1 MATYSSHTLPSR
13 GGGGGGRFYRGSAG
27 LMEKIHEMLTERE
40 CSIFNEGLAAYHKRR
55 DVSRFVES
63 LSLVLNTNGK
73 RQLLVPIRNQFIKPT
88 LPLKG
93 NTAKSGKKMFNKTQT
108 GPKVLEIKRDEKGEW
123 GFSIRGGI
131 DHGMKAG
138 LKVGDYIHRVNEVGL
153 EGLTFAQATQIFRNH
168 SKIRMVIMSY
178 ERIPGFQFAN
188 KYIRWVDREG
198 KPVLPPTEIESLG
211 MTSGGHVDPNQYT
224 SYGRI
229 TGLQFADLNDQ
240 LKLSKGQQL
249 QLATNK
255 QGMAR

>member
-1 MATYSSHTLPSR
+1 MATYSSHTLPTR
-13 GGGGGGRFYRGSAG
+13 GGGGGGRFYGGSAG

-63 LSLVLNTNGK
+63 MSLVLNTNGK
-73 RQLLVPIRNQFIKPT
+73 RLLLVPIRNQFIKPSDLIKFNDLSIKYGIA

-131 DHGMKAG
+131 DHRIGIFVSWVDRGSNAEKAG

-153 EGLTFAQATQIFRNH
+153 EGLTFAQATQVCDKLIIITIINFFYR
-168 SKIRMVIMSY
+168 Y
-178 ERIPGFQFAN
+178 
-188 KYIRWVDREG
+188 
-198 KPVLPPTEIESLG
+198 LEI
-211 MTSGGHVDPNQYT
+211 V
-224 SYGRI
+224 
-229 TGLQFADLNDQ
+229 
-240 LKLSKGQQL
+240 
-249 QLATNK
+249 
-255 QGMAR
+255 AR